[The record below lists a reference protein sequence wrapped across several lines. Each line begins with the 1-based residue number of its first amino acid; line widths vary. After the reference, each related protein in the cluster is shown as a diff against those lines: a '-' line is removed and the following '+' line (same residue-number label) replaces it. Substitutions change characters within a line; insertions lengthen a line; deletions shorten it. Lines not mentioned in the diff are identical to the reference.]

1 MCREVRLDTNSV
13 HLRTLTRQDTP
24 LDETIHSTVGSMAFV
39 YQGEDDDARAFE
51 AALSFVE
58 EFAYDVDTESFSA
71 GGVSSEVDSSD
82 SHEHARPKRRGRKQS
97 REDPIKRRDA
107 LNAKRKLLR
116 KAGVYGDPNRVRNQR
131 TREIAFLREQIEK
144 LELLR
149 QGQGRQRANQ
159 CLEGVRETAETATRG
174 SRGHKCAPEACGR
187 SPPKAG
193 SSFNTVDAEASKSA
207 VHLSTLVLGPCETYQ
222 QADRIDAELWQQ
234 NNVISLLLVRLSA
247 DIDYYRA
254 DKRNLGRD
262 TATTVQ

>member
-1 MCREVRLDTNSV
+1 
-13 HLRTLTRQDTP
+13 
-24 LDETIHSTVGSMAFV
+24 MAFV

-149 QGQGRQRANQ
+149 QGQGRVGLAIANAPQ
-159 CLEGVRETAETATRG
+159 SLRLSFTSNVRTSVWREFARRQKRRRE
-174 SRGHKCAPEACGR
+174 E
-187 SPPKAG
+187 
-193 SSFNTVDAEASKSA
+193 AEA
-207 VHLSTLVLGPCETYQ
+207 T
-222 QADRIDAELWQQ
+222 
-234 NNVISLLLVRLSA
+234 NVRLRLA
-247 DIDYYRA
+247 VDRHQKLGQALTRLMRKRA
-254 DKRNLGRD
+254 SQLENEYASFSDALGCGQGAQD
-262 TATTVQ
+262 LMALLSEA